1 MCGGGGGDVEA
12 PDPMEQARADI
23 ERLRVEA
30 RIRQRD
36 EQRARQVAAQQ
47 EARER
52 AQWQGELGTARNAAL
67 RGVTG
72 DFRTRGLNPNDYLAQ
87 INAALDAEQGSKS
100 FGSPT
105 GFSADIG
112 ESVLGD
118 IRTGKVRELTGAVN
132 KFAPE
137 GFEQQAFG
145 DTADDAILDA
155 ILNEQFGTASDAI
168 MRAKERGN
176 LNDAGF
182 RYAMDNLNT
191 QKAAGD
197 SRLQSLGGGVLEGYR
212 GQLGEIAER
221 ARTGASNWD
230 FGDTFNPNTY
240 GTQLAGRRRDLS
252 GRLAGDIRNT
262 VGGEQFFD
270 INDLIAKGTVGQGA
284 INTGLGG
291 TPTLL
296 AAIEQRKK
304 DEEATRGL
312 GTQGSF

>member
-1 MCGGGGGDVEA
+1 MCGPDSPDT
-12 PDPMEQARADI
+12 PDPMEQAEADI
-23 ERLRVEA
+23 ERMRVEA
-30 RIRQRD
+30 RLKQKE
-36 EQRARQVAAQQ
+36 EQRARQIAAKQETQQ
-47 EARER
+47 RN
-52 AQWQGELGTARNAAL
+52 QWTRDLGASRNAAY
-67 RGVTG
+67 GSIT
-72 DFRTRGLNPNDYLAQ
+72 DAFQDAGLSRVPYLDK
-87 INAALDAEQGSKS
+87 INAALDLEQGSKS

-112 ESVLGD
+112 ENVLGD
-118 IRTGKVRELTGAVN
+118 IRTDKVRELTGAVN

-155 ILNEQFGTASDAI
+155 ILSEQFGTASDAI

-191 QKAAGD
+191 QKAAGS

-240 GTQLAGRRRDLS
+240 STQLAGRRRDLS

-304 DEEATRGL
+304 DEEAMRGL